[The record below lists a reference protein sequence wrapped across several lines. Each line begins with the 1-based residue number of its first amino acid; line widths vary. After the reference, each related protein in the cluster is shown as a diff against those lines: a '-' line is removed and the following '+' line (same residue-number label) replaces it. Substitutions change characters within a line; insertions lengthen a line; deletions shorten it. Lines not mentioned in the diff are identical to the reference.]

1 MREKT
6 GDLLANCE
14 AICLHLGRDG
24 RRCSRPALEDG
35 FCERHGADGEAYAQ
49 SIVRRRMVAVI
60 LGLAA
65 LWPFF
70 WEFWREISHLTR

>member
-1 MREKT
+1 MGEEM

-14 AICLHLGRDG
+14 ATCLHLGRG
-24 RRCSRPALEDG
+24 GHRCNRPALEDG
-35 FCERHGADGEAYAQ
+35 FCERHGPEGGVYAQ
-49 SIVRRRMVAVI
+49 STARRRFFAVI

-70 WEFWREISHLTR
+70 WEFWHEISQLTR